1 MAELPDWASDT
12 PKKSSAEIPDWASDT
27 SSTPKSEVDP
37 IKLALKKSAFAPTL
51 ISGVAELG
59 KGLGAATELVAPKTG
74 KKIYDVSQDVQNYV
88 KDAAPVTGT
97 IGQFGSYAIPYG
109 AAGKGIQAGRTALG
123 LGEAGTLSRIA
134 QGAATGAGLGYA
146 TTPTKEDR
154 KTSALIG
161 AGFGVLPDA
170 IPAVAKK
177 GKEFIQTFKMPEAI
191 ADAPGLQAVGK
202 KIKDTLG
209 KLVNKNY
216 AERATEAETKYNS
229 AKKYA
234 REKQATQPFA
244 PSPQGQALIQSLENQ
259 KYEVINGQRFLKG
272 EDQIKG
278 IDKLINAVKGKTYG
292 GEQVP
297 IGKGKI
303 SSRVTKQ
310 LPKETVEK
318 DIDAIIEEL
327 RYLRNAETA
336 GKPAEAYAGLSKT
349 YRDKLIDDLERSL
362 YNWNP
367 LYKEADVA
375 YKAASDKLKQFETE
389 TMSRAL
395 RGEKFDF
402 RQLAAHDEEFGPL
415 FFKDANTVRELK
427 NVTGSPQD
435 VQDLAKQYVATI
447 FEGKSPAQIQTFVKD
462 ATNQG
467 WLQESG
473 ITDVVNRYAQQAKTV
488 ENKQKILKT
497 LGIGA
502 TGAAIGTAATKYLTG
517 GSQLFRGQ

>member
-1 MAELPDWASDT
+1 MAELPDWAKDT
-12 PKKSSAEIPDWASDT
+12 PKTSSQNVPDWAKDT
-27 SSTPKSEVDP
+27 SSTATSETDP
-37 IKLALKKSAFAPTL
+37 IKLALQKSAFAPTL
-51 ISGVAELG
+51 ISGAAELG
-59 KGLGAATELVAPKTG
+59 KGIGAATELFAPETG
-74 KKIYDVSQDVQNYV
+74 KKIYDVSQDVQKYV
-88 KDAAPVTGT
+88 KEAAPVAGT
-97 IGQFGSYAIPYG
+97 IGQAGSYVLPYS
-109 AAGKGIQAGRTALG
+109 AATKGIQAGRTALG
-123 LGEAGTLSRIA
+123 LNQAGALGRIA
-134 QGAATGAGLGYA
+134 QGAATGGGLGYV
-146 TTPTKEDR
+146 TTPTKDDR
-154 KTSALIG
+154 TTSALIG
-161 AGFGVLPDA
+161 AGFGAVPEA
-170 IPAVAKK
+170 IPAAAKK
-177 GKEFIQTFKMPEAI
+177 SKEFIQTFKMPEAI
-191 ADAPGLQAVGK
+191 ANAPGLQTVGK

-209 KLVNKNY
+209 DLVNKNY
-216 AERATEAETKYNS
+216 ADRAKEASTKYNN
-229 AKKYA
+229 AKNYA

-244 PSPQGQALIQSLENQ
+244 TSTQGQALIQSLENQ
-259 KYEVINGQRFLKG
+259 KYEVVNGQRFLKG

-278 IDKLINAVKGKTYG
+278 IDRLINAIKGKTYG

-297 IGKGKI
+297 IGKGKL

-310 LPKETVEK
+310 LPKETIEK
-318 DIDAIIEEL
+318 DADAIIEEL

-349 YRDKLIDDLERSL
+349 YRDQLIGSLEKSL

-367 LYKEADVA
+367 VYGQADAA
-375 YKAASDKLKQFETE
+375 YKIASDRLRQFETE

-402 RQLAAHDEEFGPL
+402 KQLAAHDEEFGPL

-473 ITDVVNRYAQQAKTV
+473 IKDVVTRYAQQTKTA
-488 ENKQKILKT
+488 ESKQKILKN

-502 TGAAIGTAATKYLTG
+502 GSFALGAGATKYLTG
-517 GSQLFRGQ
+517 GSQLFGGQ